1 MFKIRKLRR
10 LFTGLSFLM
19 AIAMLGILTLPME
32 AHAGSFTHKHTDAC
46 YVTKTKTCSKHH
58 IRTDKNTINLHCFTC
73 GTFQTFDQTIYWDC
87 CDNALE
93 PNHDVAYQQRCPVC
107 GTYRRNEVPTTT
119 RSHTY
124 TARELSC
131 GMADGAEEA
140 GVSLTADTGSWTNDG
155 VVLSA
160 GVNIKSSKFSLAA
173 DPYSF
178 SGGSPVSDSSVKVT
192 ENGDYTVT
200 VTGSDGRTASASVNV
215 SNIDKAAPI
224 VSLVNLTA
232 GYSESGVDLQV
243 SFSDDAS
250 GVNEGSVSFNGGA
263 ASNATTLHVSRNG
276 TYTVSVSDNAGN
288 VGTASIEVTN
298 ACKDPAVVA
307 AEMAAAE
314 KAAAEKAAAE
324 KAAAEKAAAEKAAA
338 EKAAAEKAAAEK
350 AAQDKNKTS
359 AVQGAANTKSG
370 GKVKTGANAV
380 SLGDTKKN
388 GDTKTTGSDEKKSP
402 GLFESISI
410 IKKNAKNS
418 DWKESIDPTSVDKT
432 SSELTIAG
440 DVTEVVTL
448 GMADVTRGRDNAD
461 NALKDHTLDIVL
473 LTAGSLIALISVIFG
488 IMIIRKT
495 KSR

>member
-1 MFKIRKLRR
+1 MFKIRKSRR

-58 IRTDKNTINLHCFTC
+58 IRTDKNTIYLACFTC

-178 SGGSPVSDSSVKVT
+178 SGGSLVSDSSVKVT

-224 VSLVNLTA
+224 VSLANLTA
-232 GYSESGVDLQV
+232 GYSESGVDLKV

-307 AEMAAAE
+307 AE

-350 AAQDKNKTS
+350 AAQDKNKAS
-359 AVQGAANTKSG
+359 AGQGAANTKTD
-370 GKVKTGANAV
+370 GKVKTGANTV

-388 GDTKTTGSDEKKSP
+388 GDTKATGSDEKKST

-410 IKKNAKNS
+410 IKRNAKNS
-418 DWKESIDPTSVDKT
+418 NWKESIDATSVDKT

-448 GMADVTRGRDNAD
+448 GMADVTRGRGNED
-461 NALKDHTLDIVL
+461 NALRDHTLDIVL
-473 LTAGSLIALISVIFG
+473 LTAGSLIALISIIFG
-488 IMIIRKT
+488 IRIIRKN
-495 KSR
+495 K